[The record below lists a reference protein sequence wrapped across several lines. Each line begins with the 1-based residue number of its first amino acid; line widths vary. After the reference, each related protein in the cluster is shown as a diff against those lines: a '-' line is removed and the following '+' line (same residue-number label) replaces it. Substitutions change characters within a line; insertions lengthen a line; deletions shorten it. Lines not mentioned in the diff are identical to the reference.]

1 MAKFITTA
9 LFALLPLC
17 CMTLPVY
24 SNTLSIT
31 LLDQHN
37 QPLSDAVVEIVHEIT
52 PPASQGVTASVAQ
65 QGLLFTPFVSAVQRG
80 SLVEFP
86 NKDKTRHHVYSFSD
100 AKTFE
105 IQLYSGKPEQPV
117 LFDNAGIVVLGCNIH
132 DYMQAYIYV
141 GYSPLLAVT
150 GADGKA
156 TFADLP
162 AGKLQIKAWHPWQL
176 QSFTAQHLSINASAG
191 LQYQLPVADNAKPTA
206 PKRGFGG

>member
-9 LFALLPLC
+9 LSALLQLC
-17 CMTLPVY
+17 CMSLPVY

-37 QPLSDAVVEIVHEIT
+37 RPLSDAVVEIVHEIA
-52 PPASQGVTASVAQ
+52 PPDSQGVTASVAQ

-141 GYSPLLAVT
+141 GNSPLLAVT
-150 GADGKA
+150 GANGTV
-156 TFADLP
+156 TFANLP
-162 AGKLQIKAWHPWQL
+162 AGKLEIKIWHPWQL
-176 QSFTAQHLSINASAG
+176 QPVATQYLSLTASTAQ
-191 LQYQLPVADNAKPTA
+191 QYQLPVADNAKPAA

>member
-1 MAKFITTA
+1 MAKFITTV
-9 LFALLPLC
+9 LFALLLLC
-17 CMTLPVY
+17 CISLPVY

-31 LLDQHN
+31 LIDQHN
-37 QPLSDAVVEIVHEIT
+37 RPLSDAVVEIVHKHA
-52 PPASQGVTASVAQ
+52 PSDSQGVTASVAQ

-117 LFDNAGIVVLGCNIH
+117 LFDKAGVVVLGCNIH

-141 GYSPLLAVT
+141 GTSPILTVT
-150 GADGKA
+150 GADGA
-156 TFADLP
+156 AVFSNLP
-162 AGKLQIKAWHPWQL
+162 AGEIEIKLWHPWQL
-176 QSFTAQHLSINASAG
+176 QPVASHTLSINADTR
-191 LQYQLPVADNAKPTA
+191 LQYPLAVADNNKPTA
-206 PKRGFGG
+206 PKRGFGS